1 MHSAIRSIGRF
12 GLGAFFFA
20 LIFLVVD
27 TLLVPQ
33 IFDPARLAGYARSD
47 YWSEAFVRESSTVTD
62 GEIISQTSVG
72 DVSTMADFDGRYIN
86 VEGGLRLTE
95 PVPVNAT
102 RRIVAFGGSTTFG
115 EHVPDALT
123 WPSQLAQR
131 TLKREAQVINAGLSG
146 ATFADRVKAFE
157 GLGLTNS
164 DDVAI
169 FFVGVNDAV
178 IGYQTN
184 QVVGPLAR
192 WPRLR
197 RLIEVTMSWS
207 RSGRIALDRS
217 QQLSFEITATSTEA
231 VDRFRNSLARAEEVA
246 LANNVRLLVVL
257 QPSRLIETR
266 PAWGTSN
273 ESIEESYI
281 ASLRDFYRLLIGSP
295 EFQDRI
301 VDGTRIFDSLAESPY
316 LDFVH
321 VQEDGNEAIASFM
334 YAELDSR
341 GWLD

>member
-1 MHSAIRSIGRF
+1 MKSVIRTVGRF
-12 GLGAFFFA
+12 GVGAFFFA
-20 LIFLVVD
+20 LIFLIVD
-27 TLLVPQ
+27 TLLVPR
-33 IFDPARLAGYARSD
+33 IFDAARLAAYARSD

-62 GEIISQTSVG
+62 GEIIRQTSVG
-72 DVSTMADFDGRYIN
+72 DVSILTDFDGRYIN
-86 VEGGLRLTE
+86 VEGGLRRTE
-95 PVPVNAT
+95 PVPVNPT
-102 RRIVAFGGSTTFG
+102 RRIVAFGGSTTFC

-131 TLKREAQVINAGLSG
+131 VLERETQVINAGLSG
-146 ATFADRVKAFE
+146 AEFDNRVKAFE
-157 GLGLTNS
+157 GTNLTRS
-164 DDVAI
+164 GDVAI

-178 IGYQTN
+178 IGYQAN

-197 RLIEVTMSWS
+197 RLIEATMSWS

-217 QQLSFEITATSTEA
+217 QQLSFEITASSEVA
-231 VDRFRNSLARAEEVA
+231 IDLFRNSLARAEEVA

-257 QPSRLIETR
+257 QPSRLIET
-266 PAWGTSN
+266 PHIWGTVN
-273 ESIEESYI
+273 ESVDESYI
-281 ASLRDFYRLLIGSP
+281 ASFRDFYRLLIGSP

-301 VDGTRIFDSLAESPY
+301 VDGTRIFDSLTESPY

-334 YAELDSR
+334 YAELESR

>member
-1 MHSAIRSIGRF
+1 MKSVIRTVGRF
-12 GLGAFFFA
+12 GLGAFIFA
-20 LIFLVVD
+20 LMFLVID
-27 TLLVPQ
+27 TLLVPR
-33 IFDPARLAGYARSD
+33 IFGVARPAAYARSD
-47 YWSEAFVRESSTVTD
+47 YWSEVFVRESSTVTD
-62 GEIISQTSVG
+62 GKIGRQTSVG
-72 DVSTMADFDGRYIN
+72 DVSIIADFDGRYIN

-95 PVPVNAT
+95 PVPVNTT
-102 RRIVAFGGSTTFG
+102 RRIVAFGGSTTFCA
-115 EHVPDALT
+115 EVPDSLT
-123 WPSQLAQR
+123 WPSQLAR
-131 TLKREAQVINAGLSG
+131 GVLGREIEVINAGLSG
-146 ATFADRVKAFE
+146 ATFADRVIAFE

-178 IGYQTN
+178 IGYQAN

-207 RSGRIALDRS
+207 RSGRIALGRS
-217 QQLSFEITATSTEA
+217 QQLSFEITASAGEA
-231 VDRFRNSLARAEEVA
+231 IDRFRNSLARAEDVA
-246 LANNVRLLVVL
+246 LANNVRLIVVL
-257 QPSRLIETR
+257 QPSRLIENR
-266 PAWGTSN
+266 PIWGTPN

-281 ASLRDFYRLLIGSP
+281 ESFRDFYRLLIGSP

-301 VDGTRIFDSLAESPY
+301 VDGTRIFDSLNESPY

>member
-1 MHSAIRSIGRF
+1 MKSVIRTVGRF
-12 GLGAFFFA
+12 GLGAFIFA
-20 LIFLVVD
+20 LMFLVID
-27 TLLVPQ
+27 TLLVPR
-33 IFDPARLAGYARSD
+33 IFGVARPAAYARSD
-47 YWSEAFVRESSTVTD
+47 YWSEVFVRESSTVTD
-62 GEIISQTSVG
+62 GKIGRQTSVG
-72 DVSTMADFDGRYIN
+72 DVSIIADFDGRYIN

-95 PVPVNAT
+95 PVPVNTT
-102 RRIVAFGGSTTFG
+102 RRIVAFGGSTTFC

-123 WPSQLAQR
+123 WPSQLAR
-131 TLKREAQVINAGLSG
+131 GVLGREIEVINAGLSG
-146 ATFADRVKAFE
+146 ATFADRVIAFE

-169 FFVGVNDAV
+169 VFVGVNDAV
-178 IGYQTN
+178 VGYQAN

-207 RSGRIALDRS
+207 RSGRIALGRS
-217 QQLSFEITATSTEA
+217 QQLSFEITASAGEA
-231 VDRFRNSLARAEEVA
+231 IDRFRNSLARAEEVA
-246 LANNVRLLVVL
+246 LANNVRLIVVL
-257 QPSRLIETR
+257 QPSRLIENR
-266 PAWGTSN
+266 PIWGTPN

-281 ASLRDFYRLLIGSP
+281 ESFRDFYRLLIGSP

-301 VDGTRIFDSLAESPY
+301 VDGTRIFDSLNESPY

-321 VQEDGNEAIASFM
+321 VQEDGNEAIANFM